1 MTIQIN
7 ISEPIVIRP
16 SSIDTFY
23 NCSYQ
28 WAKTF
33 LEGIPSIPG
42 NRAAIG
48 TAIHKA
54 AEVTWTESMKKGS
67 KVLNV
72 TQAHDAAV
80 AEFEELDKQG
90 IQYEEDEN
98 KNASIKEVV
107 GGVTAFLDDIAV
119 YTPIP
124 LGVEERFTVDIAS
137 HPIVKAISGTV
148 DYRGKDVIADLKT
161 SKRKATT
168 SNYTTQQSV
177 YKLLAN
183 ENGAG
188 VTHNSIQNVV
198 LKAQPEGQVLPIETN
213 LDQAKQLLNTM
224 LDTLEIAAAGK
235 VALDILFRGNPKY
248 YLCDKKYC
256 AHYNTCPFV
265 KGREPA
271 RTQVQVAL

>member
-16 SSIDTFY
+16 SSVDTFF

-48 TAIHKA
+48 TAIHRG
-54 AEVTWTESMKKGS
+54 AETVWTESIKKGT

-72 TQAHDAAV
+72 SAATDAAV
-80 AEFEELDKQG
+80 EEFEKLNEDGL
-90 IQYEEDEN
+90 QYDEDEN
-98 KNASIKEVV
+98 KNTSIKEVV
-107 GGVTAFLDDIAV
+107 AGTQTFIDDIAV
-119 YTPIP
+119 FTPIP
-124 LGVEERFTVDIAS
+124 LGVEERFTLNVDGN
-137 HPIVKAISGTV
+137 PFVKAISGTV
-148 DYRGKDVIADLKT
+148 DYRSHDTISDLKT

-168 SNYTTQQSV
+168 SNYTTQQSIYRV
-177 YKLLAN
+177 LAN
-183 ENGAG
+183 ENGAS
-188 VTHNSIQNVV
+188 VKYNNIQNVV
-198 LKAQPEGQVLPIETN
+198 LKKEPEGQVLPIEVN
-213 LDQAKQLLNTM
+213 EPQARHMLNSM
-224 LDTLEIAAAGK
+224 LDTLELAHQGR
-235 VALDILFRGNPKY
+235 VALEVLFRGNPKY

-265 KGREPA
+265 VGRNPVK
-271 RTQVQVAL
+271 TQVAL

>member
-16 SSIDTFY
+16 SSVDTFF

-48 TAIHKA
+48 TAIHRG
-54 AEVTWTESMKKGS
+54 AETLWTESIKKGT

-72 TQAHDAAV
+72 TAATDAAV
-80 AEFEELDKQG
+80 EEFEKLDKDG
-90 IQYEEDEN
+90 LQYDTDET
-98 KNASIKEVV
+98 KNTSIKEVV
-107 GGVTAFLDDIAV
+107 AGTHTFIDDIAV
-119 YTPIP
+119 FTPVPIA
-124 LGVEERFTVDIAS
+124 VEERFTLDIS
-137 HPIVKAISGTV
+137 DHPIVKAISGTV
-148 DYRGKDVIADLKT
+148 DYRGHDTISDLKT

-168 SNYTTQQSV
+168 SNYVTQQSIYRV
-177 YKLLAN
+177 LAN
-183 ENGAG
+183 ENDA
-188 VTHNSIQNVV
+188 NIKYNNIQNVV
-198 LKAQPEGQVLPIETN
+198 LKSSPEGQVLPIEVN
-213 LDQAKQLLNTM
+213 EPQARHMLNTM
-224 LDTLEIAAAGK
+224 LDTLELAHQGR
-235 VALDILFRGNPKY
+235 VALEVLFRGNPKY

-265 KGREPA
+265 IGRSPVK
-271 RTQVQVAL
+271 TQVAL

>member
-1 MTIQIN
+1 MTIQVN

-16 SSIDTFY
+16 SSVDTFF

-48 TAIHKA
+48 TAIHRG
-54 AEVTWTESMKKGS
+54 AETVWTESIKKGS
-67 KVLNV
+67 KVLNL
-72 TQAHDAAV
+72 TAATDAAV
-80 AEFEELDKQG
+80 EEFEKLDKEG
-90 IQYEEDEN
+90 VQYDEDES
-98 KNASIKEVV
+98 KNTSIKEVV
-107 GGVTAFLDDIAV
+107 AGTTSFLDDIATYV
-119 YTPIP
+119 PVP
-124 LGVEERFTVDIAS
+124 LGVEERFTVDIAN

-148 DYRGKDVIADLKT
+148 DYRSVDTIADLKT

-177 YKLLAN
+177 YRMLAN
-183 ENGAG
+183 ENNAG
-188 VTHNSIQNVV
+188 VKYNNIQNVV
-198 LKAQPEGQVLPIETN
+198 LKKEPEGQVLPIEVN
-213 LDQAKQLLNTM
+213 VDQAKFMLNSM
-224 LDTLEIAAAGK
+224 LDTLEIAHQGR
-235 VALDILFRGNPKY
+235 VALEVLFRGNPKY

-265 KGREPA
+265 KGSEPV
-271 RTQVQVAL
+271 RKQVTVL

>member
-16 SSIDTFY
+16 SSIDSFY

-48 TAIHKA
+48 TAIHKG
-54 AEVTWTESMKKGS
+54 AEVTWTESIKKGT
-67 KVLNV
+67 KILNLS
-72 TQAHDAAV
+72 QAQDAAV
-80 AEFEELDKQG
+80 EQFELLDKEG

-107 GGVTAFLDDIAV
+107 AGTMAFIDDIAAF
-119 YTPIP
+119 TPVP
-124 LGVEERFTVDIAS
+124 LGVEERFTVEIAN
-137 HPIVKAISGTV
+137 HPMIKAISGTV

-161 SKRKATT
+161 SKRKATP

-177 YKLLAN
+177 YKYLAN
-183 ENGAG
+183 ENNANIE
-188 VTHNSIQNVV
+188 HNLIQNVV
-198 LKAQPEGQVLPIETN
+198 LKTVPEGQVLPIETN
-213 LDQAKQLLNTM
+213 VPQAKQLLNTM

-265 KGREPA
+265 KGREPGK
-271 RTQVQVAL
+271 VQVAL